1 MHIHIDNKCV
11 ECGEDT
17 AFGTKKFINRIPVD
31 HPAYEIWAKDK
42 QYMCGHCVSEADE
55 EWSNFHT
62 AISPIRDMKI
72 KMAQKLVRQ
81 AVETYAEGA
90 RGNGM
95 SVSDYF
101 DLKQALESIDELILR
116 YTEGDDE

>member
-1 MHIHIDNKCV
+1 MKYGQRINNICV
-11 ECGEDT
+11 V
-17 AFGTKKFINRIPVD
+17 I
-31 HPAYEIWAKDK
+31 AYPKLMKNGLIF
-42 QYMCGHCVSEADE
+42 M
-55 EWSNFHT
+55 T
-62 AISPIRDMKI
+62 AISPVRDMKI

-81 AVETYAEGA
+81 AVEIYAEEA